1 MACCL
6 ASIWVNS
13 TLLDSKLSR
22 ERRNV
27 RKKSVVNEIRIARS
41 RKKRRRNEKNWNGF
55 LSSVLKS
62 VKSLRTRKR
71 QIICEIKATKPT
83 WAKSSKKLWI
93 CTNKL
98 LSSIQQTCQC

>member
-27 RKKSVVNEIRIARS
+27 RKKSVVNEIRIAKS
-41 RKKRRRNEKNWNGF
+41 RKKRRRNEKNLNGF

-83 WAKSSKKLWI
+83 
-93 CTNKL
+93 
-98 LSSIQQTCQC
+98 